1 MEKKIKF
8 ALIPAFLLIACL
20 MFNTV
25 SAASVHNINNTSY
38 GTYFNASGYMK
49 DSSNIHAGD
58 VLNIYGTIKNK
69 NMYIDRPLNVT
80 SISKTGKIVNGT
92 ITILKTGSGT
102 NITNLVIDNSNQNG
116 IIVLNATNNKI
127 AYNTVTA
134 NQNSKSYGIY
144 LDHANKNKISGNK
157 VNTAGEKITYGIYL
171 DGSNFNTLNS
181 NTINTKGAAADV
193 DWSNWMNGGIYA
205 TISLILDDSSSNNT
219 ITNNSITTSYN
230 KITSTVKQDTILGVH
245 IHNACN
251 NNTIKFNTI
260 NTTGYSY
267 VYGLDVTGASGLKAN
282 NNIISGNN
290 INTNGNYY
298 ANSIKIGSDSKNT
311 TVSKNKI
318 TASAKTVAYGVY
330 LENFG
335 ELENVL
341 VTENNISTKANV
353 NYVMELYGASN
364 QIITNN
370 VLSGIGNYTIG
381 IGTYSSNN
389 NTIKNNTI
397 TTIGN
402 NSASTINT
410 GDAIPGGNEGIK
422 LYSNSN
428 NNNITH
434 NIIKSSAIYA
444 IDASTSKDNS
454 ITNNYLL
461 SNGTNYSG
469 NESVTGTQNTIND
482 NYAVPVVKFITN
494 STSGTIPL
502 KIRFTD
508 QSKYATSWN
517 WNFGDGSIS
526 TEKNPLH
533 TYTKPGKYQVIL
545 TINQGDLKISKT
557 LTITV
562 KSNDTKSPTAS
573 ASVKS
578 GRYNVS
584 KVVSLKMSEAGTIY
598 YTLNGSTPSLSSSKY
613 VKSLVISSTKTL
625 KYFAVDNAGN
635 KSPVYTVSYVIDKT
649 APKVISTNPKNGA
662 TSVSRSGNLVIR
674 FSEHVNSSVNWSKVY
689 LKNVSTGKSVSITKL
704 FRGNSLIIKT
714 NQKLSA
720 KSWYRVYVPSSAL
733 NDDAK
738 NHIAKGYIFS
748 FKTGRN

>member
-1 MEKKIKF
+1 MEKKVKF
-8 ALIPAFLLIACL
+8 ALIPVFLLIVCL

-25 SAASVHNINNTSY
+25 SATCVHNINNTSY

-58 VLNIYGTIKNK
+58 MLNIYGTIKNK

-80 SISKTGKIVNGT
+80 SISKTGKLVNGT

-102 NITNLVIDNSNQNG
+102 NITNLFIDNSNQNG
-116 IIVLNATNNKI
+116 IIVSNATNNKI
-127 AYNTVTA
+127 AYNTINA

-157 VNTAGEKITYGIYL
+157 VSTTGDKITYGIYL

-219 ITNNSITTSYN
+219 ISNNSITTSYN
-230 KITSTVKQDTILGVH
+230 KVTSTVKQDTILGVH
-245 IHNACN
+245 IHNDCN
-251 NNTIKFNTI
+251 NNTVKFNTI

-282 NNIISGNN
+282 NNIISENI

-298 ANSIKIGSDSKNT
+298 ANSVKVGSDSKNT

-335 ELENVL
+335 ELEAVL
-341 VTENNISTKANV
+341 ITENNVSTKANV

-381 IGTYSSNN
+381 IGTYNSKN

-428 NNNITH
+428 S
-434 NIIKSSAIYA
+434 NIITSNIIRSSAIYA

-461 SNGTNYSG
+461 SNGTDCSG
-469 NESVTGTQNTIND
+469 NESVTGTQNIIKD
-482 NYAVPVVKFITN
+482 NYAVPIAKFTTN
-494 STSGTIPL
+494 STIGTIPL

-517 WNFGDGSIS
+517 WNFGDGSTS
-526 TEKNPLH
+526 TLKNPVH

-545 TINQGDLKISKT
+545 TINQDDLKISKI

-562 KSNDTKSPTAS
+562 KSNDTKSPAAT

-598 YTLNGSTPSLSSSKY
+598 YTLNGSTPSLSSSRY

-625 KYFAVDNAGN
+625 KYFAVDTAGN
-635 KSPVYTVSYVIDKT
+635 KSPVYTVSCVIDKT
-649 APKVISTNPKNGA
+649 APKVVSATPKNGA
-662 TSVSRSGNLVIR
+662 TSVSRSGTLVIR

-689 LKNVSTGKSVSITKL
+689 LKNVSTGKSVSIRKM
-704 FRGNSLIIKT
+704 FKGNSLIIKT
-714 NQKLSA
+714 NHKLTA
-720 KSWYRVYVPSSAL
+720 KSWYRVYIPSSAIK
-733 NDDAK
+733 DDAG
-738 NHIAKGYIFS
+738 NHIAQGLIFN

>member
-1 MEKKIKF
+1 MEIKVKF
-8 ALIPAFLLIACL
+8 ALIPAFLLIVCL

-25 SAASVHNINNTSY
+25 SAVSVHNINNTSY
-38 GTYFNASGYMK
+38 GTYFNASGYIK
-49 DSSNIHAGD
+49 DSSNIHSGD
-58 VLNIYGTIKNK
+58 VLNIYGIIQNK
-69 NMYIDRPLNVT
+69 NVFIDKPLNVT
-80 SISKTGKIVNGT
+80 SISKTGKFVNGT

-116 IIVLNATNNKI
+116 IIVSNATNNKI
-127 AYNTVTA
+127 AYNTITA

-157 VNTAGEKITYGIYL
+157 VSTTGDKITYGIYL

-230 KITSTVKQDTILGVH
+230 KITSTTKQDTILGVH
-245 IHNACN
+245 IHNDCN
-251 NNTIKFNTI
+251 NNTINFNTI

-282 NNIISGNN
+282 NNIISGNS

-298 ANSIKIGSDSKNT
+298 ANSVKVGSDSKNT
-311 TVSKNKI
+311 IVSKNKI

-341 VTENNISTKANV
+341 ITENNISTKANV

-428 NNNITH
+428 NNTITN
-434 NIIKSSAIYA
+434 NIITSSAIYA

-461 SNGTNYSG
+461 SNGTDYYG
-469 NESVTGTQNTIND
+469 NASVTGTQNVVHN
-482 NYAVPVVKFITN
+482 NYAIPIAKFTTN
-494 STSGTIPL
+494 STIGTIPL
-502 KIRFTD
+502 KICFTD

-517 WNFGDGSIS
+517 WNFGDGSFS
-526 TEKNPLH
+526 TLKNPVH
-533 TYTKPGKYQVIL
+533 TYTKPGKYQIIL

-557 LTITV
+557 LTITA
-562 KSNDTKSPTAS
+562 KSNDSKAPTAT

-578 GRYNVS
+578 GKYNVS
-584 KVVSLKMSEAGTIY
+584 KVVSLKMSESGTIY
-598 YTLNGSTPSLSSSKY
+598 YTLNGATPSLSSSKY
-613 VKSLVISSTKTL
+613 VKSLVISSSKKL
-625 KYFAVDNAGN
+625 KFFAVDKAGN
-635 KSPVYTVSYVIDKT
+635 KSPIYAMNYVIDKT
-649 APKVISTNPKNGA
+649 APKIVFTTPKNGA
-662 TSVSRSGNLVIR
+662 KAVSRSGSVVIK
-674 FSEHVNSSVNWSKVY
+674 FSEHVVSSVNWSKVY
-689 LKNVSTGKSVSITKL
+689 LKKVSTGKSVAIRKL
-704 FRGNSLIIKT
+704 FKGNSLIIKT

-720 KSWYRVYVPSSAL
+720 NTKYKIYIPSSAL
-733 NDDAK
+733 KDDAG
-738 NHIAKGYIFS
+738 NHIAQGRIFN

>member
-1 MEKKIKF
+1 MEKKVKF
-8 ALIPAFLLIACL
+8 ALIPAFLMIACL
-20 MFNTV
+20 MFNTA

-38 GTYFNASGYMK
+38 GNYFNASGYMK
-49 DSSNIHAGD
+49 DSSNVHVGD

-69 NMYIDRPLNVT
+69 NMYIDRPLNIT
-80 SISKTGKIVNGT
+80 STIKTGKFVNGT

-102 NITNLVIDNSNQNG
+102 NITNLYIDNSNQNG
-116 IIVLNATNNKI
+116 IIVSNATNNKI
-127 AYNTVTA
+127 AYNTITA
-134 NQNSKSYGIY
+134 NQNSKSFGIY
-144 LDHANKNKISGNK
+144 LDHADKNKISGNR
-157 VNTAGEKITYGIYL
+157 VTTTGDKITYGIYL

-205 TISLILDDSSSNNT
+205 TISLILDDSSSNNI

-230 KITSTVKQDTILGVH
+230 KVTSTVKQDTILGVH
-245 IHNACN
+245 IHNDCN
-251 NNTIKFNTI
+251 NNTVKFNTI

-267 VYGLDVTGASGLKAN
+267 VYGLDVTGASDLKAN
-282 NNIISGNN
+282 NNIISENI

-298 ANSIKIGSDSKNT
+298 ANSVKVGSDSKNT

-335 ELENVL
+335 ELEDVL
-341 VTENNISTKANV
+341 ITENNISTKANV

-381 IGTYSSNN
+381 IGTYNSNN

-428 NNNITH
+428 SNIITNNI
-434 NIIKSSAIYA
+434 IRSSAIYA

-461 SNGTNYSG
+461 SNGTDYTG
-469 NESVTGTQNTIND
+469 NASVTGTQNIIKD
-482 NYAVPVVKFITN
+482 NYAVPIAKFTTN
-494 STSGTIPL
+494 STIGTIPL
-502 KIRFTD
+502 KIHFTD

-517 WNFGDGSIS
+517 WNFGDGSTS
-526 TEKNPLH
+526 TLKNPVH

-545 TINQGDLKISKT
+545 TINQDDLKISKT
-557 LTITV
+557 LIITV
-562 KSNDTKSPTAS
+562 KSNDTKAPTAS
-573 ASVKS
+573 VNVKS
-578 GRYNVS
+578 GKYNVS
-584 KVVSLKMSEAGTIY
+584 KVVSIKMSEAGTVY

-613 VKSLVISSTKTL
+613 VKSLIISSTKTL
-625 KYFAVDNAGN
+625 KYFAVDTAGN
-635 KSPVYTVSYVIDKT
+635 KSPVYTMHYVIDKT
-649 APKVISTNPKNGA
+649 APKVVSTTPKNRA
-662 TSVSRSGNLVIR
+662 INVSRKGNIIIR
-674 FSEHVNSSVNWSKVY
+674 FSEHVVSNVNWSKVS
-689 LKNVSTGKSVSITKL
+689 LKNVNTGKSVSIRKL
-704 FRGNSLIIKT
+704 FKGNSLIIKT
-714 NQKLSA
+714 SKKMALKN
-720 KSWYRVYVPSSAL
+720 WYHVYIPSSAL
-733 NDDAK
+733 KDDAG
-738 NHIAKGYIFS
+738 NHMAKGYILN
-748 FKTGRN
+748 FKTGSR